1 VSVHKWHLLTHHG
14 VLMAKKKTAKKRSAG
29 KKTSKKSTARKAAP
43 GKSLLKIFSTIAIL
57 LFFVVTAAVTAHFII
72 KPHRATTPKKMVA
85 QTDSVNQKK
94 AARVETSGRSAAK
107 QLPTYEIYPARDLP
121 RARSPKPDVKRP
133 RPVVSIIIDDMGYK
147 KGISE
152 KFCRLD
158 AALTFSVF
166 PYSPFKT
173 NIIKNASDHGVEIM
187 LHLPMEPNEYPRVN
201 PGPGALLSSMTPD
214 ELIGQLNRNLD
225 DVPLAKGVNNH
236 MGSRLTGSSFQMNQI
251 FSILKKRQLF
261 FIDSRTTTETVARQ
275 SARLL
280 QVPFSQRDI
289 FLDHVQERAFIEK
302 QILELIKT
310 AKQHGEAVG
319 IGHPY
324 EVTFEV
330 LRNMLPKIKNQ
341 VDIVPASRLVHL
353 IPYS

>member
-1 VSVHKWHLLTHHG
+1 
-14 VLMAKKKTAKKRSAG
+14 MAKKKTAKKRPAG
-29 KKTSKKSTARKAAP
+29 KKSSKKRSARKAAP
-43 GKSLLKIFSTIAIL
+43 GSSLLKILTTVAIL
-57 LFFVVTAAVTAHFII
+57 LFFVVTGAITAHFII
-72 KPHRATTPKKMVA
+72 KPHRAATVKKPVA
-85 QTDSVNQKK
+85 KTDQGRKK
-94 AARVETSGRSAAK
+94 VPARVEKTGRQATR
-107 QLPTYEIYPARDLP
+107 LPPTYEIFPARDLP
-121 RARSPKPDVKRP
+121 HERISRPDVKRA
-133 RPVVSIIIDDMGYK
+133 RPAVSIIIDDMGYK
-147 KGISE
+147 KAIAE

-158 AALTFSVF
+158 LALTFSVI
-166 PYSPFKT
+166 PQSPFKT
-173 NIIKNASDHGVEIM
+173 NIIKNASEHGIEIM

-201 PGPGALLSSMTPD
+201 PGPGALLSAMTPD

-261 FIDSRTTTETVARQ
+261 FIDSRTTTKTVARQ

-289 FLDHVQERAFIEK
+289 FLDHIQERAFVEK
-302 QILELIKT
+302 QIRALIRT
-310 AKQHGEAVG
+310 AKKHGEAVG

-324 EVTFEV
+324 EITLEV
-330 LRNMLPKIKNQ
+330 LQEMLPEIKKQ
-341 VDIVPASRLVHL
+341 VDVVPASRIVHL